1 MRPVDVTLHYAKQ
14 PNCMETEQ
22 DGKAWGYGLSFNDRS
37 LSCDRQI
44 HLDWS
49 RDGLKVSRIRSLPG
63 ILRASPDQAMKE
75 EDLIKLMGEP
85 TTSAVI
91 DNGTAKAQGPQ
102 YSARHSV
109 NVSFGGG
116 PAAGTASAS
125 R

>member
-1 MRPVDVTLHYAKQ
+1 MHENQRHPDL
-14 PNCMETEQ
+14 
-22 DGKAWGYGLSFNDRS
+22 
-37 LSCDRQI
+37 QI
-44 HLDWS
+44 HLVWS

-91 DNGTAKAQGPQ
+91 DNGTAKAQVGPQ

-109 NVSFGGG
+109 NVSFGVW